1 MTKQD
6 RLSIIELKRDESLKA
21 ETIARDSIKA
31 LKAEIAVQRANLLF
45 LKTETSYYQSE
56 IERLKTLPK

>member
-1 MTKQD
+1 MTIQD

-31 LKAEIAVQRANLLF
+31 LKAEVAIQRDNLLF
-45 LKTETSYYQSE
+45 LETETCYYQGE
-56 IERLKTLPK
+56 IERLKTIPK

>member
-21 ETIARDSIKA
+21 EQITRDRIKA
-31 LKAEIAVQRANLLF
+31 LRAEVAVQRANLLF
-45 LKTETSYYQSE
+45 LKTETLA
-56 IERLKTLPK
+56 ITKAR

>member
-31 LKAEIAVQRANLLF
+31 LKAEIAVQRDNLLF